1 MNDKEFTDTINDQ
14 DVETLETTKEVQTL
28 KDLSITAIHNIESEY
43 QADYD
48 EEMDDADLIF
58 KTVVD
63 TKEEIKK
70 ETENESEND
79 SLEKPQKESW
89 IKKLQKKWN
98 DLDKKK
104 KILFILLLVLI
115 LVLIGV
121 GLFFLFRKDEKPLE
135 KKPNVILEMGS
146 YRYENGSLVFLDA
159 EEEIGR
165 YECENKDENLC
176 MMANLTQDDDFS
188 EPKQVDQDGNP
199 LSLVSNI
206 YFDRFVFIVD
216 HKDENDKSIKVYDL
230 QDEKVL
236 KTVFAVKAYEDYDN
250 LVVLKNEES
259 LYGLEQITETGLET
273 VIPYSYDALGILPD
287 QEEANLLAVR
297 KDNNSYLADMGN
309 KILTKAFN
317 TSVVYATET
326 HIVTKDEDDKYYV
339 YDYNSTLLNEEGY
352 DYIVPLDNV
361 YLYVLN
367 NQLYVSDYTGNK
379 MIPAPYDLKNDAYN
393 PVETYENYQLV
404 STEKAFDF
412 ALEGDRL
419 NINIYNED
427 DYENFSVNLL
437 EGTLSSKLAFMNYFN
452 KTLYF
457 YSDEEKESLLGTY
470 SCKNENSVDGNT
482 TTLSSCGLATDSFYR
497 EIIGNTLEIDH
508 SEEVGAI
515 PLINKQYVF
524 IKDGDTIYLY
534 DLVNKKEL
542 ATYESVDTSS
552 YTNMNSLTF
561 ANISELYFIAKS
573 KTSGKF
579 GVARITSDAVSPV
592 LPFEYSSIKQL
603 GEYYVVQS
611 DAGYALYDIEGNK
624 LTQDK
629 NSPIVDY
636 LEVDDTHKY
645 LKTYKDN
652 MYFVHTFDDEVSS
665 NSYNYIELYNEYYA
679 AVLNNRVHV
688 YDYENNEITVT
699 EDGESGLELHI
710 DNYYGEG
717 TKAFRVTFDNTH
729 VYVEIGN
736 TNNTYTDR
744 VGFLKEKDS
753 DGDES

>member
-1 MNDKEFTDTINDQ
+1 MDEKEFTDTINER
-14 DVETLETTKEVQTL
+14 DVETLENTKEVQTL
-28 KDLSITAIHNIESEY
+28 KDLSMTAINNIENDY
-43 QADYD
+43 QSYYD
-48 EEMDDADLIF
+48 EEINDADLIF

-63 TKEEIKK
+63 TKEQVK
-70 ETENESEND
+70 NDHD
-79 SLEKPQKESW
+79 SLEKTPKESW
-89 IKKLQKKWN
+89 IKKLQKKWH

-104 KILFILLLVLI
+104 KILFIVLI
-115 LVLIGV
+115 VVILLLIGV
-121 GLFFLFRKDEKPLE
+121 GLFFLLRKEEKPLE
-135 KKPNVILEMGS
+135 EQPNVVLEMGN
-146 YRYENGSLVFLDA
+146 YRYENGSLIFIEND
-159 EEEIGR
+159 EEIGR
-165 YECENKDENLC
+165 YECENKDKNLC
-176 MMANLTQDDDFS
+176 TMANLTQDDDFS
-188 EPKQVDQDGNP
+188 EPKQVDPDGNP

-206 YFDRFVFIVD
+206 YFDRFVFIAD
-216 HKDENDKSIKVYDL
+216 HKDEKDKSIKVYDL

-236 KTVFAVKAYEDYDN
+236 KTVFSVKAYEDYEN
-250 LVVLKNEES
+250 LVVLKNDES
-259 LYGLEQITETGLET
+259 LYGLEHITETGLET

-317 TSVVYATET
+317 TSIVYATT
-326 HIVTKDEDDKYYV
+326 SHIVTKDEDDKYYV
-339 YDYNSTLLNEEGY
+339 YDYNSTLLNENGY
-352 DYIVPLDNV
+352 DYIVPLNNI

-367 NQLYVSDYTGNK
+367 NQLYVSDYAGNN
-379 MIPAPYDLKNDAYN
+379 MIPAPYDLKNTAYN
-393 PVETYENYQLV
+393 PVETFKDYQLV
-404 STEKAFDF
+404 QTEKAFDF
-412 ALEGDRL
+412 SLENNRL
-419 NINIYNED
+419 NMNIYDKN
-427 DYENFSVNLL
+427 DYENFSLNLL
-437 EGTLSSKLAFMNYFN
+437 EGMLSSKLAFMNYFD

-457 YSDEEKESLLGTY
+457 YSDEDKKSLLGTY
-470 SCKNENSVDGNT
+470 SCKNGNSIDENT
-482 TTLSSCGLATDSFYR
+482 TTLNSCTLATDSFYH
-497 EIIGNTLEIDH
+497 EITGNTLEIDH
-508 SEEVGAI
+508 SEDVGSI

-524 IKDGDTIYLY
+524 LKDGETIYLY
-534 DLVNKKEL
+534 DLANKKEL

-552 YTNMNSLTF
+552 YTNINSLTF
-561 ANISELYFIAKS
+561 ANINELYFIAKS
-573 KTSGKF
+573 KSKGKF
-579 GVARITSDAVSPV
+579 GVVKITSDSVSPV
-592 LPFEYSSIKQL
+592 VPFEYSSIKKL

-645 LKTYKDN
+645 VKTYKDN

-699 EDGESGLELHI
+699 EEGESGLELHI
-710 DNYYGEG
+710 NNYYGEG

-736 TNNTYTDR
+736 TNNTYTER

-753 DGDES
+753 DRNES